1 MGTLFDSIIDSAK
14 PSTRKEPTL
23 KQDKY
28 GFYYF
33 SELPSKARLITND
46 ETNAIRQILSPGKYF
61 LLESGIST
69 DLVLHRVKLGD
80 NVLKLIKYIPTKQ
93 LYLYTP

>member
-1 MGTLFDSIIDSAK
+1 MGTLFDSIVDSAK

-33 SELPSKARLITND
+33 SDLPSRARLIAD
-46 ETNAIRQILSPGKYF
+46 EETNNLLQLLSPGKYF
-61 LLESGIST
+61 LLESGISSN
-69 DLVLHRVKLGD
+69 LVLHRVKPGD
-80 NVLKLIKYIPTKQ
+80 NVQKLTKYIPTKQ